1 MPIAGYR
8 KEANNIVYLLKGCR
22 KSDTSV
28 KCEFV
33 IKNKIAE
40 KAITIS
46 GSDSSIVDSTGKSY
60 VGSSID
66 IGGKNEYARSLFI
79 APEKVATSMP
89 SENGKLIGFAA
100 KYGLMKKN
108 IRNMPMITP
117 SVAYIIA

>member
-28 KCEFV
+28 KCEFG

-46 GSDSSIVDSTGKSY
+46 GFDSSIVDSTGKSY

-79 APEKVATSMP
+79 APEIDYVAVLNF
-89 SENGKLIGFAA
+89 ENVPAQVTKASLLNFFA
-100 KYGLMKKN
+100 YGTK
-108 IRNMPMITP
+108 IQFRNVPFLN
-117 SVAYIIA
+117 